1 VNFVTYKW
9 KAPPGYRSQFGPQQV
24 NIWRRMILRH
34 YVGQARFICV
44 TDDPAGIDSEIEIV
58 PLWNHLRDLKSPHGP
73 GNPACY
79 PRLFGYSEEA
89 EEFFGPRFMATD
101 LDILIAGARDSLN
114 QLVDVPDDFKIW
126 GDTAKN
132 TPYNGS
138 LTLMTAGARKQV
150 WETFDPVESPKRA
163 RALGYIGSDQAW
175 IGACLGPGEK
185 KWTAADGVYSY
196 RNEIQ
201 HVGGHLPANARIVV
215 FHGSIDPWSPYA
227 RARHPWVLEN
237 YR

>member
-1 VNFVTYKW
+1 MIFVTFKW
-9 KAPPGYRSQFGPQQV
+9 KAPAGYRSTFEAQHV
-24 NIWRRMILRH
+24 NTWRRMIRRH
-34 YVGQARFICV
+34 YVGQAEFVCV
-44 TDDPAGIDSEIEIV
+44 TDDPRGIDADIRIV
-58 PLWNHLRDLKSPHGP
+58 PLWDHLRALPSPHGH

-79 PRLFGYSEEA
+79 PRLYAYSDAAEA
-89 EEFFGPRFMATD
+89 LFGPRFMVTD
-101 LDILIAGARDSLN
+101 LDILVAGEADSMN
-114 QLVDVPDDFKIW
+114 RLVDVPHDFVIW
-126 GDTAKN
+126 GDTAKG

-150 WETFDPVESPKRA
+150 WDEFDPIESPKRA

-175 IGACLGPGEK
+175 IGACLGRGEK

-201 HVGGHLPANARIVV
+201 HKGGHLPPNARIVV
-215 FHGSIDPWSPYA
+215 FHGSVDPWSPGA
-227 RARHPWVLEN
+227 RARHAWVREN